1 MMAAHHILLLL
12 VSVAV
17 AAAVRLESRHL
28 LRLGSAI
35 VAGCLV
41 IPTSPLLADDVDEEV
56 VMVPQAM
63 QESSRAPQ
71 KIEVRPVAPA
81 GQQPSEDD
89 PSYRSSLQRE
99 QQKQEERKRARA
111 SGKYRNDLC
120 ESLGRGC

>member
-1 MMAAHHILLLL
+1 MMAAHHFLLLL
-12 VSVAV
+12 LSVGV
-17 AAAVRLESRHL
+17 AAAVRLESRRL

-41 IPTSPLLADDVDEEV
+41 IPTSPLLANDVDEEV
-56 VMVPQAM
+56 VMVPQVM

>member
-1 MMAAHHILLLL
+1 MTALRLLQLLLL
-12 VSVAV
+12 VTLSSAL
-17 AAAVRLESRHL
+17 RLQPSRL

-41 IPTSPLLADDVDEEV
+41 IPTSPLLANDVDEEV
-56 VMVPQAM
+56 IMVPRAV

-71 KIEVRPVAPA
+71 PVGVRAVSEAQP
-81 GQQPSEDD
+81 PSEDD

-99 QQKQEERKRARA
+99 KQKQEERKRARA